1 VVLLGP
7 SGAGKTTT
15 LRTLAGLE
23 QPEAGS
29 VRIGD
34 VEVNRLTP
42 AERNVAF
49 VFQDYALYPFMTAYQ
64 NMAFP
69 LKAPNQSGRRLSAA
83 EIDRRVRAVAAVL
96 QIEPLLRRKPA
107 QLSGGEQ
114 QRVALGRA
122 MVRRPQAFLMDEPL
136 TNLDAKLRTLMR
148 AELKHLHGEIGA
160 TTLYVTH
167 DQVEALTMGDRIA
180 VLRAGNCQQIGTPDA
195 IYHQP
200 ANTFVAGFVG
210 NPSMNLLAGRIS
222 GAAGSGPGGAD
233 VAVQL
238 DNNAGRVPLRGALA
252 ALALAAP
259 AAEVV
264 LGVRAEDIHFVPQT
278 EPEALP
284 TTVYAVEPLGDR
296 YIYDL
301 QLGRYVIKVKA
312 SPSLILE
319 PGQPA
324 WITCDPDHLHLFDAT
339 TQNRLPFAQAGGPAT
354 GLPSKQAE
362 GQPTGADSLAPA
374 VQGSGSTTDG

>member
-1 VVLLGP
+1 MT
-7 SGAGKTTT
+7 SR
-15 LRTLAGLE
+15 LR
-23 QPEAGS
+23 
-29 VRIGD
+29 
-34 VEVNRLTP
+34 
-42 AERNVAF
+42 
-49 VFQDYALYPFMTAYQ
+49 
-64 NMAFP
+64 
-69 LKAPNQSGRRLSAA
+69 
-83 EIDRRVRAVAAVL
+83 
-96 QIEPLLRRKPA
+96 
-107 QLSGGEQ
+107 
-114 QRVALGRA
+114 
-122 MVRRPQAFLMDEPL
+122 PL
-136 TNLDAKLRTLMR
+136 TNLDAKLRTLLR
-148 AELKHLHGEIGA
+148 AELKHLHREIGA

-167 DQVEALTMGDRIA
+167 DQVEALIMGDRIA
-180 VLRAGNCQQIGTPDA
+180 VLRAGTCQQIGTPDE

-210 NPSMNLLAGRIS
+210 HPSMSLLAGSLASTAR
-222 GAAGSGPGGAD
+222 GGSSRGN
-233 VAVQL
+233 VAVEL
-238 DNNAGRVPLRGALA
+238 DNDAGRVPLRGALA
-252 ALALAAP
+252 SVAATAP
-259 AAEVV
+259 AAAVV

>member
-1 VVLLGP
+1 
-7 SGAGKTTT
+7 
-15 LRTLAGLE
+15 
-23 QPEAGS
+23 
-29 VRIGD
+29 
-34 VEVNRLTP
+34 
-42 AERNVAF
+42 
-49 VFQDYALYPFMTAYQ
+49 
-64 NMAFP
+64 
-69 LKAPNQSGRRLSAA
+69 
-83 EIDRRVRAVAAVL
+83 
-96 QIEPLLRRKPA
+96 
-107 QLSGGEQ
+107 
-114 QRVALGRA
+114 
-122 MVRRPQAFLMDEPL
+122 
-136 TNLDAKLRTLMR
+136 MR

-180 VLRAGNCQQIGTPDA
+180 VLRAGNCQQIGTPDE

-200 ANTFVAGFVG
+200 ANMFVAGFVG

-222 GAAGSGPGGAD
+222 GASGSGPGGAD

-238 DNNAGRVPLRGALA
+238 DNDAGRVPLRGALA

-278 EPEALP
+278 EPGALP

-301 QLGRYVIKVKA
+301 QLGRYVVKVKA

-319 PGQPA
+319 AGQPA
-324 WITCDPDHLHLFDAT
+324 WITFDPDHLHLFDAAT
-339 TQNRLPFAQAGGPAT
+339 HNRLTSPLAGGPAT
-354 GLPSKQAE
+354 GLSSQPAE
-362 GQPTGADSLAPA
+362 SPPAGADSLAPA
-374 VQGSGSTTDG
+374 VQGFGSAIDG